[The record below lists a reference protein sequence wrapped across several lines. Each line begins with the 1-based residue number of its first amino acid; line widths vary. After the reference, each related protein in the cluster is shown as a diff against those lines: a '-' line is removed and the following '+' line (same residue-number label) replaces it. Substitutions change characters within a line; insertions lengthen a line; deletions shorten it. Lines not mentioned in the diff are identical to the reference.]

1 MSIRGECGAAACD
14 SFEMRTAHPL
24 RPKRHPASPGCTAS
38 FQIDVSFMTVS
49 RGRPPHH
56 LLDLVILEELEHD
69 VFVSLSRRAENDESK
84 KKKATSTHSTATIAA
99 RLSPLPLPKR
109 QIPVH
114 QHPCPLTSAAP
125 RINVSRRFAG
135 RHDLPSLPSSLTD
148 PDRRAATR
156 STAAIFQAVRANPRC
171 SRAARVLPGRQTSTP
186 SHQIRQTNAQ
196 ASCPSRTPPPSHSQG
211 VGSAAQQWQGDAE
224 ERTPWW
230 TARKAMAFLQFT

>member
-1 MSIRGECGAAACD
+1 M
-14 SFEMRTAHPL
+14 
-24 RPKRHPASPGCTAS
+24 
-38 FQIDVSFMTVS
+38 
-49 RGRPPHH
+49 
-56 LLDLVILEELEHD
+56 
-69 VFVSLSRRAENDESK
+69 FVSLSRRAENDKSK

-125 RINVSRRFAG
+125 RISVSGRFAG